1 VNTVHLGEIIYNY
14 RQENHVSMEEFA
26 KLAGLSKPYIS
37 MLEKNQNSRTGKPI
51 VPSVLTLK
59 KVARVLNMTFDQI
72 IRALDDGQEI
82 DLTKTPQPVPGVV
95 LDPDEKIILALYK
108 QLDRDDK
115 IEIRGEIK
123 GMLRADKYR
132 DKQKEDTA
140 G

>member
-1 VNTVHLGEIIYNY
+1 MHLGEIIYNY
-14 RQENHVSMEEFA
+14 RQKNHVSMEEFA

-37 MLEKNQNSRTGKPI
+37 MLEKNRNSRTGKPI

-59 KVARVLNMTFDQI
+59 KVARVLNMTFDQLL
-72 IRALDDGQEI
+72 RQLDNGQEI
-82 DLTKTPQPVPGVV
+82 DLTQAPQAIPGVV
-95 LDPDEKIILALYK
+95 LAPDEKIILALYQ

-132 DKQKEDTA
+132 HKQKEDTA

>member
-1 VNTVHLGEIIYNY
+1 
-14 RQENHVSMEEFA
+14 MEEFA

-37 MLEKNQNSRTGKPI
+37 MLEKNRNSRTGKPI
-51 VPSVLTLK
+51 VPSVSTLK
-59 KVARVLNMTFDQI
+59 KVARVLNMTFDQLL
-72 IRALDDGQEI
+72 RQLDNGQEI
-82 DLTKTPQPVPGVV
+82 DLTQAPQAIPGVV

-132 DKQKEDTA
+132 NKQKEDTA

>member
-1 VNTVHLGEIIYNY
+1 MHLGEIIYNY

-51 VPSVLTLK
+51 VPSVSTLK
-59 KVARVLNMTFDQI
+59 KVAHVLNMTFDQI
-72 IRALDDGQEI
+72 IRKLDDGQEI
-82 DLTKTPQPVPGVV
+82 NLTKTTQPVPGVF

-132 DKQKEDTA
+132 NKQKEDTA

>member
-1 VNTVHLGEIIYNY
+1 MHLGEIIYNY
-14 RQENHVSMEEFA
+14 RQENHVSMGEFA